1 MAITSAQIDDF
12 NAYGRNPETWAL
24 AARRSLAVAKVLM
37 GRAEQLRLT
46 ADQNFFE
53 FSGCYY
59 AGYFHAGVAVENAA
73 KALLISRDPTI
84 VSKGAVDIKKFGGR
98 TGHELLDLTQ
108 SAAIALSDAE
118 RRLVEKLEE
127 FVWLVRYTVP
137 RKADVLYDEKKMS
150 NVRLSTSDEWDIL
163 HSLVDRIIASIS

>member
-1 MAITSAQIDDF
+1 MAITSAQVDDF
-12 NAYGRNPETWAL
+12 NTYARNPETWVL

-37 GRAEQLRLT
+37 GRADQLRLS

-53 FSGCYY
+53 SSGCYY

-73 KALLISRDPTI
+73 KAVLISLDPTI

-98 TGHELLDLTQ
+98 TGHELFDLTQ

-127 FVWLVRYTVP
+127 FVWMGRYTVP
-137 RKADVLYDEKKMS
+137 RKADVLYDDKKMS
-150 NVRLSTSDEWDIL
+150 NARLSSVDERDIL
-163 HSLVDRIIASIS
+163 HSLVDRIISRI